1 MPERALP
8 LLNAMAN
15 SAELEA
21 GASARAALRVYEKEK
36 SLN

>member
-8 LLNAMAN
+8 LLNAIAD

-21 GASARAALRVYEKEK
+21 GASARAALRQYEREK